1 MKKIGKKKLAI
12 AGSCAVITVVIL
24 ACLFISTNLNE
35 GKINRLLDLGQK
47 YLEDMEYEEAVA
59 TFDQVIAIDPK
70 CEQAYMGKAEAQYL
84 SGNYE
89 DAIATLKE
97 GIGRVEDST
106 KLEEFLQRILNELSE
121 EIPLE
126 VENGIVESE
135 SSGEESEPLQL
146 NYTKITRS
154 VDTED
159 PVIQLEVLGGDSGE
173 HYKWT
178 SSNPDCATVSDT
190 GVVTCLPERSSSF
203 ITVRDNKG
211 REDICWVYIFDSNQM
226 YEKESE
232 TVRALDEN
240 NEYFQVS
247 LFEKEGQK
255 KAEIANDSVD
265 NYVYYSGDI
274 SIPERLNYKGEEI
287 QITGIAGGA
296 FSWCNTMESIFIPAS
311 IENPLNDMYRGN
323 PFTLCLE
330 LKEITVD
337 EKNPFLKS
345 VDGVLYS
352 NDGKKLISYPA
363 AKDGST
369 YVIPKEVEEVCGGA
383 FVGCKN
389 LEEIQVESGNMNYE
403 SIEGVLV
410 SKGWLIAYPIG
421 KKVSSY
427 EVPENITVI
436 SGNAFY
442 MSELEEV
449 KCGNVENISSESFGQ
464 SSKLK
469 KIEGSSATKSI
480 SISMKELHC
489 SNGLEITGIE
499 SMENLEYLWL
509 RIFEDYDVNKIVDVE
524 KVKKLKKLETY
535 GVDRIYD

>member
-1 MKKIGKKKLAI
+1 
-12 AGSCAVITVVIL
+12 
-24 ACLFISTNLNE
+24 
-35 GKINRLLDLGQK
+35 
-47 YLEDMEYEEAVA
+47 
-59 TFDQVIAIDPK
+59 
-70 CEQAYMGKAEAQYL
+70 
-84 SGNYE
+84 
-89 DAIATLKE
+89 
-97 GIGRVEDST
+97 
-106 KLEEFLQRILNELSE
+106 
-121 EIPLE
+121 
-126 VENGIVESE
+126 
-135 SSGEESEPLQL
+135 
-146 NYTKITRS
+146 
-154 VDTED
+154 
-159 PVIQLEVLGGDSGE
+159 
-173 HYKWT
+173 
-178 SSNPDCATVSDT
+178 
-190 GVVTCLPERSSSF
+190 
-203 ITVRDNKG
+203 
-211 REDICWVYIFDSNQM
+211 
-226 YEKESE
+226 
-232 TVRALDEN
+232 
-240 NEYFQVS
+240 
-247 LFEKEGQK
+247 
-255 KAEIANDSVD
+255 
-265 NYVYYSGDI
+265 
-274 SIPERLNYKGEEI
+274 
-287 QITGIAGGA
+287 
-296 FSWCNTMESIFIPAS
+296 MESIFIPAS

-524 KVKKLKKLETY
+524 KVKKLKKLETF